1 MKMIFTKVMLDFL
14 KTLLLWQLI
23 SATNASQSRHT
34 RSAVNCGVTHNVQG
48 QVFGGEE
55 TGRYE
60 HPWCVT
66 IEFELILYI

>member
-1 MKMIFTKVMLDFL
+1 MLDFL
-14 KTLLLWQLI
+14 QTLLLWQLI